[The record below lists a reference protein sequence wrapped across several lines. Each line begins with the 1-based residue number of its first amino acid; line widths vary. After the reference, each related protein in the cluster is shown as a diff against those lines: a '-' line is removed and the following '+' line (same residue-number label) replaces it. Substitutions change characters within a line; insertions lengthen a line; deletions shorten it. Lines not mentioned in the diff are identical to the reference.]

1 MLRIAIRD
9 LQRGPVETRGELSP
23 RDPAFAG
30 LDLPL
35 DGPVSVE
42 GELQATEGDDLLWRG
57 TIHAN
62 ATLPCRRCLVDVG
75 YRVDRRVDVLLTS
88 DAEAAEDP
96 SVYPLP
102 AAATQVDLSAVVRE
116 ELALEVPGFVLCRD
130 DCAGLCPKCGADLN
144 AVPCACARSAEPV

>member
-1 MLRIAIRD
+1 MLKFAIRD

-23 RDPAFAG
+23 RDPVFEG

-35 DGPVSVE
+35 DGPVTID
-42 GELQATEGDDLLWRG
+42 GELQATDGDDFLWRG
-57 TIHAN
+57 RIHAS
-62 ATLPCRRCLVDVG
+62 ATVPCRRCLTDVG
-75 YRVDRRVDVLLTS
+75 YRVDRQVDVLLTS

-102 AAATQVDLSAVVRE
+102 AAATQVDLSNVVRE
-116 ELALEVPGFVLCRD
+116 ELALEVPGFLLCRD

-144 AVPCACARSAEPV
+144 AGPCACARSAEPV